1 MSDGNTTKE
10 QVMKEIF
17 GKNTGEAI
25 LIIKAWKDAV
35 MYADSMGEIRR
46 IDRMARAKLRSL
58 KTASYL
64 EDNAQL
70 TVRVVS
76 TTRGVVSLVTQIH

>member
-1 MSDGNTTKE
+1 MDEQSTSKQ
-10 QVMKEIF
+10 QVMAEIF
-17 GKNTGEAI
+17 GKNTNEAI
-25 LIIKAWKDAV
+25 TIIKAWKDAV

-64 EDNAQL
+64 EDNA
-70 TVRVVS
+70 
-76 TTRGVVSLVTQIH
+76 

>member
-1 MSDGNTTKE
+1 MNDNSTTKTE
-10 QVMKEIF
+10 VLREIF
-17 GKNTGEAI
+17 GQNTGETI
-25 LIIKAWKDAV
+25 EIIKAWKDAV

-64 EDNAQL
+64 EDNA
-70 TVRVVS
+70 
-76 TTRGVVSLVTQIH
+76 

>member
-1 MSDGNTTKE
+1 MSEAVTTKE
-10 QVMKEIF
+10 QVMVEIF
-17 GKNTGEAI
+17 GKNEAVI
-25 LIIKAWKDAV
+25 IIKAWKDAV

-64 EDNAQL
+64 EDNA
-70 TVRVVS
+70 
-76 TTRGVVSLVTQIH
+76 

>member
-1 MSDGNTTKE
+1 MSEAVTTKE
-10 QVMKEIF
+10 QVMVEIF
-17 GKNTGEAI
+17 GKNTNEAVI
-25 LIIKAWKDAV
+25 IIKAWKDAV

-64 EDNAQL
+64 EDNA
-70 TVRVVS
+70 
-76 TTRGVVSLVTQIH
+76 

>member
-1 MSDGNTTKE
+1 MDEHVTTKE
-10 QVMKEIF
+10 EVMREIF

-64 EDNAQL
+64 EDNA
-70 TVRVVS
+70 
-76 TTRGVVSLVTQIH
+76 